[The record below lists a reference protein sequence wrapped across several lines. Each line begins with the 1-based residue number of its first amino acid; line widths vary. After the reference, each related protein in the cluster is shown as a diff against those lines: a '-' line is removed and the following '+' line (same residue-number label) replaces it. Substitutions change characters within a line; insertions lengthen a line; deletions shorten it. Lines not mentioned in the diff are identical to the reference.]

1 MLGRI
6 FSKIICHSVLQSV
19 ASVSVKMHVW
29 WSRRLG
35 THNHDRQDF
44 KLFFLAYWSVHYPKF
59 EFRGQSIQWFKQTK
73 ASNEKEISLLRIS
86 SSAPNASRRVFVDCI
101 CASRRAWLSPLQ
113 AGCAWSSRVSTGTRS
128 PRLGPRQTLTS
139 QLMHTVP
146 ISSTK
151 MSTKLLRSTMSLVV
165 LFATVLMVLTGRL
178 VNRRH
183 PDKSFLLRKNL
194 WIFKFSLSTIDRCAL
209 DARADFESAC
219 SASMRIC

>member
-1 MLGRI
+1 MRAFNKVHLQAQFLTESLSSFYGIFFVVFMMLGRI

-19 ASVSVKMHVW
+19 AFVSVKTHVW

-113 AGCAWSSRVSTGTRS
+113 AGCAWSSRVSTGTIVY
-128 PRLGPRQTLTS
+128 LQI
-139 QLMHTVP
+139 
-146 ISSTK
+146 ISIIPLANDTPY
-151 MSTKLLRSTMSLVV
+151 
-165 LFATVLMVLTGRL
+165 
-178 VNRRH
+178 N
-183 PDKSFLLRKNL
+183 
-194 WIFKFSLSTIDRCAL
+194 W
-209 DARADFESAC
+209 
-219 SASMRIC
+219 